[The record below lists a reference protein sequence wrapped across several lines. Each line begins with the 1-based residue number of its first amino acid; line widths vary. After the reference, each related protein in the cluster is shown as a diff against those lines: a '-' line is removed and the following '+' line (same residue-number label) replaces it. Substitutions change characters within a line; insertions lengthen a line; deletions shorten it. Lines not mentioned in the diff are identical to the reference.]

1 MKSHGFTLLR
11 EEHIDELNTDAQ
23 IWRHEKTGAELLS
36 LSNDD
41 ENKVFTVTFRTPPHD
56 STGVPHIMEHC
67 VLGGS
72 QKYPVKEPFI
82 ELIKGSLYTFVNAFT
97 APDRTYYPV
106 ASTNLKDFYNLVD
119 VYLDAIFYPLITPFH
134 LQQEGWHYELEDINQ
149 PLVYKGVVF
158 NEMKG
163 AYSSPDNVL
172 YRYGQ
177 QTLFP
182 DTPYGVD
189 SGGDPEVI
197 PDLTYE
203 QFKVFHDTYY
213 HPSNSRI
220 FFYGD
225 DDVEERLRIMDA
237 YLSQFEML
245 DIDSQVALQE
255 PFSEPRHMTF
265 PYSVEEGDDSAK
277 KAMIDISWGLPEAT
291 DPELVWGLSIL
302 SHAIVGTQASP
313 LRKALID
320 SGLGEDLTGSGFST
334 SLRQMTFSVGM
345 KGILEE
351 NAEKVETLVY
361 DTLRQLAAEGLEPD
375 MIEAAVNSIE
385 FSLRENNTGS
395 FPRGLGL
402 LMRTMNTWNYGR
414 DPLIP
419 LRYEAPLT
427 AVKAQIAN
435 NPTYF
440 QDLIKTYLL
449 DNTHRVTLLLVPDAT
464 LNQRKEAAEKEKL
477 AAIKAGMSEAELEAI
492 IANTIELKKQQE
504 TPDTPEALAT
514 IPRLT
519 LADLDKASKT
529 IPSIQSEAHGS
540 TILFHDLFT
549 NGIIYLEVGFNLKQI
564 PTELLPYVK
573 HFGRSLLKMG
583 TETED
588 FVKLSQRI
596 GRKTGGI
603 HPSYFTSTKATSS
616 DSTAWMFLHGKASVD
631 QSQELLDIIRDMLLT
646 VKLDNQDRFRQIVL
660 EAKARQEAGLIPGGH
675 QVVNGRLCAKFTEA
689 DWVNEQ
695 MGGITQLLF
704 LRQLSEDVENDWPS
718 VLAKLEAVRQ
728 HLLNRNAMIC
738 NVTLDEKNWTQ
749 FQPKLQDFISTMPTS
764 NVVLADWS
772 PVLTRTHE
780 GLTIPAQVNYVGK
793 GANLYDLGY
802 KLHGSNVVI
811 RKFLGTTYLWEKVRV
826 QGGAYGGFCSFDRD
840 SGVFNYL
847 SYRDPNLEKTVD
859 NYDGTAD
866 FLRHLDLHEAE
877 LTKSII
883 GAIGG
888 LDAYKLPDAKGF
900 TALSHHL
907 IGLTDEARQQY
918 RNEVLS
924 TTAADFK
931 AFAEVLAQVNENGVI
946 VILGSAD
953 AINAANGEGWMAVS
967 RVM

>member
-1 MKSHGFTLLR
+1 MNSHGFELLR

-41 ENKVFTVTFRTPPHD
+41 ENKVFAITFRTPPGD

-72 QKYPVKEPFI
+72 RKYPVKEPFV
-82 ELIKGSLYTFVNAFT
+82 ELLKGSLSTFVNAFT

-106 ASTNLKDFYNLVD
+106 ASTNTQDFYNLVD
-119 VYLDAIFYPLITPFH
+119 VYLDAALHPLITPFH
-134 LQQEGWHYELEDINQ
+134 LQQEGWHYELEDVDE

-203 QFKVFHDTYY
+203 QFKTFHDTYY

-225 DDVEERLRIMDA
+225 DDIEDRLRILDS
-237 YLSQFEML
+237 YLSEFEML
-245 DIDSQVALQE
+245 DVDSRIALQE
-255 PFSEPRHMTF
+255 PFTAPKRFTF
-265 PYSVEEGDDSAK
+265 PYSVEEGEETGN
-277 KAMIDISWGLPEAT
+277 KAMVDISWVLPEAADT
-291 DPELVWGLSIL
+291 ELVWSLSIL
-302 SHAIVGTQASP
+302 SHALVGTQASP

-320 SGLGEDLTGSGFST
+320 SGLGEDLTGSGLST

-345 KGILEE
+345 KGIRKEDADE
-351 NAEKVETLVY
+351 VETLVY
-361 DTLRQLAAEGLEPD
+361 DTLNQLAADGLEPD
-375 MIEAAVNSIE
+375 MIEAALNSIE

-402 LMRTMNTWNYGR
+402 LMRAMNTWNYGR

-419 LRYEAPLT
+419 LKYEAPLT
-427 AVKAQIAN
+427 AVKSHIAH

-440 QDLIKTYLL
+440 QDLIQTYLL
-449 DNTHRVTLLLVPDAT
+449 DNTHRVTLLLEPDAS
-464 LNQRKEAAEKEKL
+464 LNQRKEAAEKAKL
-477 AAIKAGMSEAELEAI
+477 AALKAEMSAAELQAI
-492 IANTIELKKQQE
+492 VQLTADLKVRQE
-504 TPDTPEALAT
+504 TPDTPEALAV
-514 IPRLT
+514 IPMLT
-519 LADLDKASKT
+519 LADLDKENKD
-529 IPSIQSEAHGS
+529 IPTAESEAHGS
-540 TILFHDLFT
+540 TILYHDLFT
-549 NGIIYLEVGFNLKQI
+549 NGIVYLEVGFNLKQV
-564 PTELLPYVK
+564 PAALLPYVK
-573 HFGRSLLKMG
+573 HFGRSLLKLG

-588 FVKLSQRI
+588 YVKLSQRI

-603 HPSYFTSTKATSS
+603 HPTYFSSTKATSA
-616 DSTAWMFLHGKASVD
+616 DSAAWMFLRGKATIN
-631 QSQELLDIIRDMLLT
+631 QSQELLDILRDMLLT
-646 VKLDNQDRFRQIVL
+646 VKLDNQARFRQIVL
-660 EAKARQEAGLIPGGH
+660 EAKAQQEAGLIPGGH
-675 QVVNGRLCAKFTEA
+675 MVVNGRLRSKFNEA
-689 DWVNEQ
+689 DWADEQ
-695 MGGITQLLF
+695 MGGVTQLLF
-704 LRQLSEDVENDWPS
+704 LRQLSQDVDNDWPG
-718 VLAKLEAVRQ
+718 VLAKLEAVRH
-728 HLLNRNAMIC
+728 HLLNRHAMIC
-738 NVTLDEKNWTQ
+738 NVTLDGENWAQ
-749 FQPKLQDFISTMPTS
+749 FQPQLHDFIAAMPACQVALE
-764 NVVLADWS
+764 NWS
-772 PVLTRTHE
+772 PALNHTSE

-802 KLHGSNVVI
+802 KLHGSNAVI

-826 QGGAYGGFCSFDRD
+826 QGGAYGGFSTFDRD
-840 SGVFNYL
+840 SGVFTYL
-847 SYRDPNLEKTVD
+847 SYRDPNLEKTLA

-866 FLRHLDLHEAE
+866 FLRNLDLHEDE

-883 GAIGG
+883 GTIGS
-888 LDAYKLPDAKGF
+888 LDAYQLPDAKGF
-900 TALSHHL
+900 TALSRHL

-918 RNEVLS
+918 RDEVLS
-924 TTAADFK
+924 TTAADFH
-931 AFAEVLAQVNENGVI
+931 AFGEALAQVNENGV
-946 VILGSAD
+946 VVVLGSAD
-953 AINAANGEGWMAVS
+953 AINAANEGNWMEVS

>member
-1 MKSHGFTLLR
+1 MKSHGFELLR

-36 LSNDD
+36 LTNDD
-41 ENKVFTVTFRTPPHD
+41 ENKVFGITFRTPPND

-72 QKYPVKEPFI
+72 RKYHVKEPFV
-82 ELIKGSLYTFVNAFT
+82 ELLKGSLYTFVNAFT

-106 ASTNLKDFYNLVD
+106 ASTNTQDFYNLVD
-119 VYLDAIFYPLITPFH
+119 VYLDAVFHPLITPFH
-134 LQQEGWHYELEDINQ
+134 LQQEGWHYELEDVNE
-149 PLVYKGVVF
+149 PLAYKGVVF

-172 YRYGQ
+172 HRYGQ

-189 SGGDPEVI
+189 SGGDPEAI

-203 QFKVFHDTYY
+203 QFKEFHHTYY

-225 DDVEERLRIMDA
+225 DDVEDRLRILDE
-237 YLSQFEML
+237 YLSEFDML
-245 DIDSQVALQE
+245 GVDSRVALQK
-255 PFSEPRHMTF
+255 PFAKPKQFTY
-265 PYSVEEGDDSAK
+265 PYSVEDGEDAGK
-277 KAMIDISWGLPEAT
+277 KAMIDINWMLPEAD

-302 SHAIVGTQASP
+302 SHALVGTQASP

-320 SGLGEDLTGSGFST
+320 SGLGEDLTGSGLSA
-334 SLRQMTFSVGM
+334 SLRQMTFGVGM
-345 KGILEE
+345 KGIRKED
-351 NAEKVETLVY
+351 AEKVETLVY
-361 DTLRQLAAEGLEPD
+361 DTLAQIAADGLEPD

-402 LMRTMNTWNYGR
+402 MMRTMNTWNYGR

-419 LRYEAPLT
+419 LKYETPLT
-427 AVKAQIAN
+427 ADKDNIAD

-440 QDLIKTYLL
+440 QDLIQTYLL
-449 DNTHRVTLLLVPDAT
+449 DNPHRVTLLLEPDAT

-477 AAIKAGMSEAELEAI
+477 AAIKAEMNEAELEAI
-492 IANTIELKKQQE
+492 ITNAAELKKLQE
-504 TPDTPEALAT
+504 KPDSPEALAA
-514 IPRLT
+514 IPMLT
-519 LADLDKASKT
+519 LADLDKEAKT
-529 IPSIQSEAHGS
+529 IPSVESEAHGS
-540 TILFHDLFT
+540 KILYHDLFT
-549 NGIIYLEVGFNLKQI
+549 NGIVYLEVGFNLKQV
-564 PTELLPYVK
+564 PADLLPYVK

-583 TETED
+583 TESED

-603 HPSYFTSTKATSS
+603 HPSYLLSTKTNSS
-616 DSTAWMFLHGKASVD
+616 DSTAWMFLRGKSTMD
-631 QSQELLDIIRDMLLT
+631 QSQELLDIIRDILLT
-646 VKLDNQDRFRQIVL
+646 VKLDNRDRFRQIVL
-660 EAKARQEAGLIPGGH
+660 EAKARQESGLIPGGH
-675 QVVNGRLCAKFTEA
+675 QVVNGRLRSKFTEA
-689 DWVNEQ
+689 DWADEQ
-695 MGGITQLLF
+695 MGGVTQLLF
-704 LRQLSEDVENDWPS
+704 LRQLSQDVENDWPG

-728 HLLNRNAMIC
+728 HLLNRSNVIC
-738 NVTLDEKNWTQ
+738 NVTLDDENWSQ
-749 FQPKLQDFISTMPTS
+749 FQPQLHNFLTAIPANK
-764 NVVLADWS
+764 VVMADWS
-772 PVLTRTHE
+772 PALAHTHE

-802 KLHGSNVVI
+802 KLHGSNTVI
-811 RKFLGTTYLWEKVRV
+811 RKFLGTTYLWEKIRV
-826 QGGAYGGFCSFDRD
+826 QGGAYGGFSTFDRD

-847 SYRDPNLEKTVD
+847 SYRDPNLEKTLK

-866 FLRHLDLHEAE
+866 FLRNLDLREAE

-883 GAIGG
+883 GAIGA
-888 LDAYKLPDAKGF
+888 LDSYQLPDAKGY
-900 TALSHHL
+900 TALSRFL

-918 RNEVLS
+918 RDEVLS
-924 TTAADFK
+924 TTAADFR
-931 AFAEVLAQVNENGVI
+931 AFGEVLAEANDSGV
-946 VILGSAD
+946 VVVLGSAD
-953 AINAANGEGWMAVS
+953 AINAANGDGWMEVS

>member
-1 MKSHGFTLLR
+1 MNSHGFELLR

-36 LSNDD
+36 LTNDD
-41 ENKVFTVTFRTPPHD
+41 ENKVFGITFRTPPDD

-72 QKYPVKEPFI
+72 RKYPVKEPFV
-82 ELIKGSLYTFVNAFT
+82 ELLKGSLSTFVNAFT

-106 ASTNLKDFYNLVD
+106 ASTNMQDFYNLVD
-119 VYLDAIFYPLITPFH
+119 VYLDAVFHPLITTFH

-197 PDLTYE
+197 PNLTYE
-203 QFKVFHDTYY
+203 QFKEFHDTYY

-225 DDVEERLRIMDA
+225 DVIEDRLRILDS
-237 YLSQFEML
+237 YLSEFEML
-245 DIDSQVALQE
+245 GVDSRVPLQE
-255 PFSEPRHMTF
+255 PFTDPKQFAF
-265 PYSVEEGDDSAK
+265 PYSVEEGEDAGN
-277 KAMIDISWGLPEAT
+277 KAMIDITWMLPESVDT
-291 DPELVWGLSIL
+291 ELVWSLSIL
-302 SHAIVGTQASP
+302 SHAMVGTQASP

-320 SGLGEDLTGSGFST
+320 SGLGEDLTGSGLST
-334 SLRQMTFSVGM
+334 SLRQMTFGVGM
-345 KGILEE
+345 KGIRKED
-351 NAEKVETLVY
+351 AGKVETLVY
-361 DTLRQLAAEGLEPD
+361 DTLQQLAEEGLEPD

-402 LMRTMNTWNYGR
+402 MMRTMNTWNYGR

-419 LRYEAPLT
+419 LKYEAPIT
-427 AVKAQIAN
+427 AVKANIAN
-435 NPTYF
+435 NPTFF
-440 QDLIKTYLL
+440 QDLIQTYLL
-449 DNTHRVTLLLVPDAT
+449 DNTHRVTLLLEPDTT

-477 AAIKAGMSEAELEAI
+477 AAIKAKMSEAELEEI
-492 IANTIELKKQQE
+492 IANTAELKTRQE
-504 TPDTPEALAT
+504 TPDSPEALAA
-514 IPRLT
+514 IPMLT
-519 LADLDKASKT
+519 LADLDEKVKT
-529 IPSIQSEAHGS
+529 IPSAESSAHGS
-540 TILFHDLFT
+540 TILHHDLFT
-549 NGIIYLEVGFNLKQI
+549 NGIVYLEVGFNLKQV
-564 PTELLPYVK
+564 PAALLPYVK
-573 HFGRSLLKMG
+573 HFGRSLLKLG
-583 TETED
+583 TESED
-588 FVKLSQRI
+588 YVKLSQRI

-603 HPSYFTSTKATSS
+603 NPTYFASTKATSA
-616 DSTAWMFLHGKASVD
+616 DSAAWMFLRGKSTMD
-631 QSQELLDIIRDMLLT
+631 QSQELLDIIRDILLT

-660 EAKARQEAGLIPGGH
+660 EAKARQEAGLVPSGH
-675 QVVNGRLCAKFTEA
+675 QVVNGRLRAKFSEA
-689 DWVNEQ
+689 DWASEQ

-704 LRQLSEDVENDWPS
+704 LRQLSEDVENDWPG

-738 NVTLDEKNWTQ
+738 NVTLDDENWSQ
-749 FQPKLQDFISTMPTS
+749 FQPQLLDFLTAMPANEVALVDWAPSLNRTS
-764 NVVLADWS
+764 
-772 PVLTRTHE
+772 E

-802 KLHGSNVVI
+802 NLHGSNAVI

-826 QGGAYGGFCSFDRD
+826 QGGAYGGFCTFDRD

-847 SYRDPNLEKTVD
+847 SYRDPNLEKTLD

-866 FLRHLDLHEAE
+866 FLRNLDLHEAE

-883 GAIGG
+883 GTIGS
-888 LDAYKLPDAKGF
+888 LDAYQLPDAKGY
-900 TALSHHL
+900 TSLSRHL

-924 TTAADFK
+924 TSAADFK
-931 AFAEVLAQVNENGVI
+931 AFGEVLAQVNDNGV
-946 VILGSAD
+946 VVVLGSAD
-953 AINAANGEGWMAVS
+953 AINAANEDKWMEVS